1 MNDRGLSAPLG
12 TAGARFARDTDGGV
26 TVWRDGFP
34 QSHVRLDDPTV
45 LAFEYVAQ
53 MALAFD
59 ALTSSDP
66 LRVTHVGG
74 AGLTL
79 ARYIAHTRPGSP
91 QIVLEPDTD
100 LTAAV
105 RAELPLPR
113 GHRIRI
119 RAQDG
124 ITGVPLLAR
133 ESADVVLLDAFDQGR
148 VPASLGTC
156 EFLADVA
163 RVLAPRGVLI
173 ANLADEPGWRY
184 VARVVASAAAA
195 GLVCCLVGLHEVLKG
210 RRYGNVVLVAV
221 QGRDP
226 GACGEAALR
235 RAAARCP
242 YPTGVRGPSETAQL
256 ARSARPFTARDCA
269 PSPEPCPSNRW
280 RVR

>member
-1 MNDRGLSAPLG
+1 M
-12 TAGARFARDTDGGV
+12 

-34 QSHVRLDDPTV
+34 QSYVRLDDPTV
-45 LAFEYVAQ
+45 LEFEYVAQ
-53 MALAFD
+53 MALALD
-59 ALTSSDP
+59 ALTTQNP
-66 LRVTHVGG
+66 LRATHVGG

-79 ARYIAHTRPGSP
+79 ARYIAHTRLGSP
-91 QIVLEPDTD
+91 QIVLEPDAD

-124 ITGVPLLAR
+124 ITGVQLLAC
-133 ESADVVLLDAFDQGR
+133 ESADVVLLDAFHEGR
-148 VPASLGTC
+148 VPASLGTI

-163 RVLAPRGVLI
+163 RVLAPGGVLI

-184 VARVVASAAAA
+184 VARVAASAAAA
-195 GLVCCLVGLHEVLKG
+195 DLVCCLVGLHEVLKG

-221 QGRDP
+221 QGRDL